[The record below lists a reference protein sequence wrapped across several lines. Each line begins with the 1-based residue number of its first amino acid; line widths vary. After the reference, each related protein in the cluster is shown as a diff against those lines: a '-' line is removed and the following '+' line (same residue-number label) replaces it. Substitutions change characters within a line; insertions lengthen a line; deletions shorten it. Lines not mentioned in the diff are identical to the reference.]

1 MIKRGYGAASRG
13 LWRRLSLVLRSCRPL
28 ESSNGW
34 HNKCSHAPKHIWAQ
48 FKGNIRDTGCN
59 IMIKR
64 VFTIFI
70 LTLLLLFSSPV
81 YSLDTS
87 SKTLEKYTKK
97 ISNKFTRTYCNTTK
111 FGISYDGALAFAIGE
126 TNKEFKNNK
135 LNKLIDYSLLKNS
148 IVNDLENNCQVYDF
162 AITSLENLKFN

>member
-1 MIKRGYGAASRG
+1 M
-13 LWRRLSLVLRSCRPL
+13 V
-28 ESSNGW
+28 
-34 HNKCSHAPKHIWAQ
+34 
-48 FKGNIRDTGCN
+48 
-59 IMIKR
+59 KR
-64 VFTIFI
+64 VITIFTLI
-70 LTLLLLFSSPV
+70 LLLLVSSPV

-87 SKTLEKYTKK
+87 SKTLEKYTRK

-111 FGISYDGALAFAIGE
+111 FGISYEGALAFAIGE

-162 AITSLENLKFN
+162 NISNLENLKFN

>member
-1 MIKRGYGAASRG
+1 M
-13 LWRRLSLVLRSCRPL
+13 
-28 ESSNGW
+28 
-34 HNKCSHAPKHIWAQ
+34 
-48 FKGNIRDTGCN
+48 F
-59 IMIKR
+59 KR
-64 VFTIFI
+64 VFTIFT
-70 LTLLLLFSSPV
+70 LTLLLLVSSPV

-87 SKTLEKYTKK
+87 SRTLEKYTKK

-148 IVNDLENNCQVYDF
+148 IVNDLENNCQGFDF
-162 AITSLENLKFN
+162 AISNLENLKFN

>member
-1 MIKRGYGAASRG
+1 
-13 LWRRLSLVLRSCRPL
+13 
-28 ESSNGW
+28 
-34 HNKCSHAPKHIWAQ
+34 
-48 FKGNIRDTGCN
+48 
-59 IMIKR
+59 MIKR

-70 LTLLLLFSSPV
+70 LTMLFLFASPV

-97 ISNKFTRTYCNTTK
+97 ISSKFTRTYCNTTK
-111 FGISYDGALAFAIGE
+111 FGISYEGALAFAIGE

-135 LNKLIDYSLLKNS
+135 LNKLIDYSFLKNL

-162 AITSLENLKFN
+162 AISNLENLKFN

>member
-1 MIKRGYGAASRG
+1 M
-13 LWRRLSLVLRSCRPL
+13 
-28 ESSNGW
+28 
-34 HNKCSHAPKHIWAQ
+34 
-48 FKGNIRDTGCN
+48 N

-70 LTLLLLFSSPV
+70 LILLLIFSSPV

-87 SKTLEKYTKK
+87 SLALEKYTKK

-111 FGISYDGALAFAIGE
+111 FGISYEGALEFAIGE

-135 LNKLIDYSLLKNS
+135 LNKLIDFSLLKNT
-148 IVNDLENNCQVYDF
+148 IVNDLGNNCQIYDF
-162 AITSLENLKFN
+162 AINSLDDLKFN

>member
-1 MIKRGYGAASRG
+1 
-13 LWRRLSLVLRSCRPL
+13 
-28 ESSNGW
+28 
-34 HNKCSHAPKHIWAQ
+34 
-48 FKGNIRDTGCN
+48 
-59 IMIKR
+59 MIKR

-70 LTLLLLFSSPV
+70 LTLLLLFNSPV

-97 ISNKFTRTYCNTTK
+97 ISSKFTRTYCNTAN
-111 FGISYDGALAFAIGE
+111 FGISYEGALAFAIGE

-135 LNKLIDYSLLKNS
+135 LNKFIDYSLLKNS

-162 AITSLENLKFN
+162 ATSKLENLKLN

>member
-1 MIKRGYGAASRG
+1 M
-13 LWRRLSLVLRSCRPL
+13 
-28 ESSNGW
+28 
-34 HNKCSHAPKHIWAQ
+34 KH
-48 FKGNIRDTGCN
+48 
-59 IMIKR
+59 MIKR

-70 LTLLLLFSSPV
+70 LTLLLISSPV
-81 YSLDTS
+81 YSLETS
-87 SKTLEKYTKK
+87 PKTIEKYTKK
-97 ISNKFTRTYCNTTK
+97 ISNKFTRTYCNTSK

-162 AITSLENLKFN
+162 AISKLDNLKFN

>member
-1 MIKRGYGAASRG
+1 
-13 LWRRLSLVLRSCRPL
+13 
-28 ESSNGW
+28 
-34 HNKCSHAPKHIWAQ
+34 
-48 FKGNIRDTGCN
+48 
-59 IMIKR
+59 MIKR

-70 LTLLLLFSSPV
+70 LTLLILFSSPV
-81 YSLDTS
+81 YSLETS

-97 ISNKFTRTYCNTTK
+97 ISNKFTITYCNTSK
-111 FGISYDGALAFAIGE
+111 FGISYEGALAFAIGE

-162 AITSLENLKFN
+162 AISNLDHLKFN

>member
-1 MIKRGYGAASRG
+1 MIKRFFA
-13 LWRRLSLVLRSCRPL
+13 
-28 ESSNGW
+28 
-34 HNKCSHAPKHIWAQ
+34 I
-48 FKGNIRDTGCN
+48 
-59 IMIKR
+59 
-64 VFTIFI
+64 FT

-97 ISNKFTRTYCNTTK
+97 ISSKFTRTYCNTSN
-111 FGISYDGALAFAIGE
+111 FGISYEGALAFAIGE
-126 TNKEFKNNK
+126 TNKEFKYNK

-162 AITSLENLKFN
+162 DISNLENLKFN

>member
-1 MIKRGYGAASRG
+1 
-13 LWRRLSLVLRSCRPL
+13 
-28 ESSNGW
+28 
-34 HNKCSHAPKHIWAQ
+34 
-48 FKGNIRDTGCN
+48 
-59 IMIKR
+59 MIKR

-70 LTLLLLFSSPV
+70 LSLLFLFSSPV
-81 YSLDTS
+81 YSLDNS

-97 ISNKFTRTYCNTTK
+97 ISNKFTRTFCNTTK
-111 FGISYDGALAFAIGE
+111 FGISYEGALAFAIGE

-162 AITSLENLKFN
+162 ETSNLENLKFS

>member
-1 MIKRGYGAASRG
+1 M
-13 LWRRLSLVLRSCRPL
+13 V
-28 ESSNGW
+28 
-34 HNKCSHAPKHIWAQ
+34 
-48 FKGNIRDTGCN
+48 
-59 IMIKR
+59 KR
-64 VFTIFI
+64 VFVIFT
-70 LTLLLLFSSPV
+70 LTLLFLFSSSV
-81 YSLDTS
+81 YSLETS

-111 FGISYDGALAFAIGE
+111 FGISYEGALAFAIGE

-162 AITSLENLKFN
+162 EISNLENLKFN

>member
-1 MIKRGYGAASRG
+1 M
-13 LWRRLSLVLRSCRPL
+13 
-28 ESSNGW
+28 
-34 HNKCSHAPKHIWAQ
+34 
-48 FKGNIRDTGCN
+48 F
-59 IMIKR
+59 KR
-64 VFTIFI
+64 VFTIFL
-70 LTLLLLFSSPV
+70 LTWVFLFSNPA

-97 ISNKFTRTYCNTTK
+97 ISNKFTRTYCNTSN
-111 FGISYDGALAFAIGE
+111 FGISYEGALAFAIGE

-162 AITSLENLKFN
+162 DIINLESLEFN